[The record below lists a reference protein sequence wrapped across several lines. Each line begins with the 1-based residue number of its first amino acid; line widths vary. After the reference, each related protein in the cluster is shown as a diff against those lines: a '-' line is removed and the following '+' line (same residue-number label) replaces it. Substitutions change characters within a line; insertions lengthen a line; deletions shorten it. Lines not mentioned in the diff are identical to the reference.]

1 MDGGWLAPFFFDLE
15 NKSGHND
22 EPHMAASDLHALITG
37 HHEPNVRLV
46 PHASNP
52 NPTTYVVTSYWSTFE
67 VVSKIQSQWYRMHM
81 GS

>member
-1 MDGGWLAPFFFDLE
+1 MDGGWLAPFFLTWRI
-15 NKSGHND
+15 NQATIMN
-22 EPHMAASDLHALITG
+22 PHMAASDPHALITG

-67 VVSKIQSQWYRMHM
+67 VVSKIQSQWYRKHM